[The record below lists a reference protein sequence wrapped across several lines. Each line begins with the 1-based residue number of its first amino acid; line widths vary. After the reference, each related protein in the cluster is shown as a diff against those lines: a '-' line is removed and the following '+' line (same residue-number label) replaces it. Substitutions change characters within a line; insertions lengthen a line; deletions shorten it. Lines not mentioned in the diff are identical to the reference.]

1 MVWYVVAFVA
11 SVAGW
16 LLMMRGRGAVPF
28 AVASVAGRI
37 LRGGR

>member
-1 MVWYVVAFVA
+1 MLW

-37 LRGGR
+37 LRRARR